1 MTTTPVPL
9 PVTSLFD
16 RVIEFALAHY
26 ARTTMPPSAVDA
38 VRGVVQSGQPPTT
51 SSRGIIEYDRYDINN
66 LVLFIESDAVTLMCG
81 AALIRASEKTQTI
94 YLQVPVKDEHLDS
107 DTVKVIITEPLHTQG

>member
-1 MTTTPVPL
+1 MTITPAPL

-16 RVIEFALAHY
+16 RVVQFAIAHHNE
-26 ARTTMPPSAVDA
+26 TTMSKTAVDA
-38 VRGVVQSGQPPTT
+38 VRGVIQSGQSPTT
-51 SSRGIIEYDRYDINN
+51 SSRGIIEYDRYDVHN

-81 AALIRASEKTQTI
+81 AALIRASQKTQTI

-107 DTVKVIITEPLHTQG
+107 DTVKVILTEPL